1 MKVSLIGPTNVEKLS
16 KIIGKP
22 IEEIEKIARQVGET
36 LAKNDCELVVIFNY
50 SGLIKIVGNSYK
62 QAGGKLEMLYTE
74 NDYDWDT
81 DIYMKNLDEADLK
94 VKKPSWHDVLLGLV
108 TDSDVVVCVGLS
120 AGGLAELGYMKWN
133 YQDKKG
139 KVKKLIGVKELLRN
153 DEFPPEISLDM
164 KDIITICSVNDL
176 DQAIKEVDRASQ

>member
-1 MKVSLIGPTNVEKLS
+1 MKVSLIGPTNVKKLS

-22 IEEIEKIARQVGET
+22 IEEIEKIAKEVGET
-36 LAKNDCELVVIFNY
+36 LAKNDCELVVVFNY

-81 DIYMKNLDEADLK
+81 ELYMGHLEESDSKT
-94 VKKPSWHDVLLGLV
+94 KKDSWHDMLLSLV
-108 TDSDVVVCVGLS
+108 TDSDIVLCAGLS
-120 AGGLAELGYMKWN
+120 GGVLAELGYMKWN

-139 KVKKLIGVKELLRN
+139 KVNALIGIKELLR
-153 DEFPPEISLDM
+153 DGEFPPEISFDM
-164 KDIITICSVNDL
+164 QDLISLSSVDDL
-176 DQAIKEVDRASQ
+176 DEHLNKSG